1 MKKVLIFIVSYNAEA
16 FVEKVLDRIPEN
28 VWENNAYEM
37 EVLVIDDQSSD
48 ATVPKVL
55 NYINNNPQR
64 KISVLSNSR
73 NLGYGGNQKLG
84 YHYALENG
92 FDIVVLLHGDGQ
104 YAPELLHEMIVPI
117 LDDEADV
124 TFGSRMIKK
133 SDALRGGMPLYKWVG
148 NQILTT
154 FQNWV
159 LGSNLTEFH
168 TGYRAYSTEI
178 FKKIRFE
185 YNSNY
190 FDFDT
195 DIIIQILDTGHRIKE
210 IPIPTFYGA
219 EISYVN
225 GMLYAFKIVATTIRS
240 RIVKLNLLYDL
251 RFDYSFNPDEFY
263 SLKVGYPSSH
273 QFALDRLSTG
283 MKVLDLRSGSGYMAK
298 ELDQRGIHVISVDK
312 HITDLTRQHSLSTI
326 EGDVE
331 EFDLSH
337 LDKTIDVIFLLD
349 IIEHLTNPEGF
360 LLSLREYFGD
370 REKAAIIIT
379 TGNIGFFLV
388 RFGLLLGEFNYGK
401 KGILDKD
408 HKRLFTF
415 KSLRR
420 LLESSGFE
428 IQEIK
433 GIPAPFPDAI
443 GLNWAS
449 KLMLKVN
456 QMLIFISKPLF
467 SYQMAFVVRPL
478 LSISHLLE
486 RAKFQEEA
494 PK

>member
-48 ATVPKVL
+48 ETVPKVL
-55 NYINNNPQR
+55 NYINKNPQR
-64 KISVLSNSR
+64 KISILSNSK

-104 YAPELLHEMIVPI
+104 YAPELLHEMIMPI

-133 SDALRGGMPLYKWVG
+133 SDALSGGMPLYKWMG

-159 LGSNLTEFH
+159 LGSHLTEFH

-298 ELDQRGIHVISVDK
+298 ELDQRGIHVI
-312 HITDLTRQHSLSTI
+312 
-326 EGDVE
+326 
-331 EFDLSH
+331 
-337 LDKTIDVIFLLD
+337 
-349 IIEHLTNPEGF
+349 
-360 LLSLREYFGD
+360 
-370 REKAAIIIT
+370 
-379 TGNIGFFLV
+379 
-388 RFGLLLGEFNYGK
+388 
-401 KGILDKD
+401 
-408 HKRLFTF
+408 
-415 KSLRR
+415 
-420 LLESSGFE
+420 
-428 IQEIK
+428 
-433 GIPAPFPDAI
+433 
-443 GLNWAS
+443 
-449 KLMLKVN
+449 
-456 QMLIFISKPLF
+456 
-467 SYQMAFVVRPL
+467 
-478 LSISHLLE
+478 
-486 RAKFQEEA
+486 
-494 PK
+494 

>member
-1 MKKVLIFIVSYNAEA
+1 
-16 FVEKVLDRIPEN
+16 
-28 VWENNAYEM
+28 
-37 EVLVIDDQSSD
+37 
-48 ATVPKVL
+48 
-55 NYINNNPQR
+55 
-64 KISVLSNSR
+64 
-73 NLGYGGNQKLG
+73 
-84 YHYALENG
+84 
-92 FDIVVLLHGDGQ
+92 
-104 YAPELLHEMIVPI
+104 MIMPI
-117 LDDEADV
+117 LNDEADV
-124 TFGSRMIKK
+124 TLGSRMIKK

-251 RFDYSFNPDEFY
+251 RFDYTYNPDKFY

-273 QFALDRLSTG
+273 QFALDRLSPG
-283 MKVLDLRSGSGYMAK
+283 MTVLDLRSGPGSVAK
-298 ELDQRGIHVISVDK
+298 ELDQRGIHVISVDQ

-331 EFDLSH
+331 KFDLSH
-337 LDKTIDVIFLLD
+337 VDKTIDAIFLLD
-349 IIEHLTNPEGF
+349 IIEHLTDPEAF
-360 LLSLREYFGD
+360 LLHLRECFGD
-370 REKAAIIIT
+370 QEKAEIIIT

-388 RFGLLLGEFNYGK
+388 RFGLLFGGFNYGK

-428 IQEIK
+428 IHEIN
-433 GIPAPFPDAI
+433 GIPAPCPDAI

-456 QMLIFISKPLF
+456 QVLIFISKPLF

-478 LSISHLLE
+478 PTVGHLLE
-486 RAKFQEEA
+486 RAKSPEEN